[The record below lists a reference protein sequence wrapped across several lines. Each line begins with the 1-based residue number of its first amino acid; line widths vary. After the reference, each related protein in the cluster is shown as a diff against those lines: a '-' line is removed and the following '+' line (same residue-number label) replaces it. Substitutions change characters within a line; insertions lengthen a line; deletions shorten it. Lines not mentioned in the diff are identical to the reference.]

1 MLVVIIRRMLHGSAM
16 QPDVTNHGT
25 PRTGRVRRARLSVK
39 PEKRRLTLNLPADLL
54 ERLRNTV
61 YWNPSLTMAKLVTE
75 AVSDA
80 LDRLER
86 RNGEPFPQRM
96 EELKPGRP
104 RTWKPVS
111 EPIRPRI
118 QTDNPATHL

>member
-1 MLVVIIRRMLHGSAM
+1 M
-16 QPDVTNHGT
+16 QPDGT
-25 PRTGRVRRARLSVK
+25 DQGMPGTGRVRRAKLTVR

-61 YWNPSLTMAKLVTE
+61 YWTPGLTMAKLVTD

-86 RNGEPFPQRM
+86 RNGEPFPPRM

-104 RTWKPVS
+104 RRWKPVS

-118 QTDNPATHL
+118 QTDNPAPRL

>member
-1 MLVVIIRRMLHGSAM
+1 M

-25 PRTGRVRRARLSVK
+25 PKAGQVRKARLFMK
-39 PEKRRLTLNLPADLL
+39 PERRRLTLNLPADLL

-61 YWNPSLTMAKLVTE
+61 YWTPGLTMAKLV
-75 AVSDA
+75 ADAISDA

-86 RNGEPFPQRM
+86 RNGEPFPKRM

-104 RTWKPVS
+104 KAVWKPVS

-118 QTDNPATHL
+118 QTDNPTSHL